1 MFFVSYRLVLP
12 NILQSYFEKFTRI
25 LHLRLLS
32 ATLLAMPAD
41 HYRHQPFQKSLYDV
55 TWQYDHLQPG
65 VFLRLCIDELVW
77 FVFYV
82 FPFSNEQHNLSL
94 FSSFSRNLY
103 ICVFFF
109 RKDCLE
115 MNWSA
120 PSECF
125 PRITKLL
132 GLPSYRD
139 PVLLGLTVSVGGLTE
154 SLVSKRYIT
163 SHSFLVVMLS
173 NQPECNPGLTYP
185 GITNDIFG
193 SRSAWYNYG

>member
-1 MFFVSYRLVLP
+1 
-12 NILQSYFEKFTRI
+12 
-25 LHLRLLS
+25 
-32 ATLLAMPAD
+32 
-41 HYRHQPFQKSLYDV
+41 
-55 TWQYDHLQPG
+55 
-65 VFLRLCIDELVW
+65 
-77 FVFYV
+77 
-82 FPFSNEQHNLSL
+82 
-94 FSSFSRNLY
+94 
-103 ICVFFF
+103 
-109 RKDCLE
+109 

-154 SLVSKRYIT
+154 SLVSERYIT

>member
-1 MFFVSYRLVLP
+1 MIICSQVFFYVCVLMNSCGLCFMFFLSQMNSTTFHFSPVS
-12 NILQSYFEKFTRI
+12 
-25 LHLRLLS
+25 
-32 ATLLAMPAD
+32 LAIYTFA
-41 HYRHQPFQKSLYDV
+41 Y
-55 TWQYDHLQPG
+55 
-65 VFLRLCIDELVW
+65 
-77 FVFYV
+77 
-82 FPFSNEQHNLSL
+82 
-94 FSSFSRNLY
+94 
-103 ICVFFF
+103 FFF

>member
-1 MFFVSYRLVLP
+1 
-12 NILQSYFEKFTRI
+12 
-25 LHLRLLS
+25 
-32 ATLLAMPAD
+32 
-41 HYRHQPFQKSLYDV
+41 
-55 TWQYDHLQPG
+55 
-65 VFLRLCIDELVW
+65 
-77 FVFYV
+77 
-82 FPFSNEQHNLSL
+82 
-94 FSSFSRNLY
+94 
-103 ICVFFF
+103 
-109 RKDCLE
+109 

-163 SHSFLVVMLS
+163 SHPFLVVMLW

-193 SRSAWYNYG
+193 SSSGIIMDKDPDITNISVITNISLSLLHFCIGLPFSFAKSQIL